1 MSPFLERAA
10 QPVAHVCN
18 RSMDGRM
25 PAVVIL
31 ARGRVTSMAS
41 KYALKEYGPNPHAG
55 TNNNAARTKGW
66 GPGWPNCQSSKMA
79 RAKAPGGAAAQ
90 VRKEIVALVETL
102 FEITELEGYKLKAA
116 STGGYNCRA
125 IAGTRTASNH
135 SWGLAVDLNWNDN
148 PYSLIF
154 KSDIPPAVVHAWEQA
169 GFYWGGRY
177 RVRKDAMHFE
187 YLGSPSNVARDLKI
201 AKARLASL
209 RGPVKPPTPK
219 PPVVT
224 PPAPKPAA
232 GRKPGSR
239 TIARGNTGAD
249 VRVLQRF
256 LGIKDDGVFG
266 AQTDRAVRSYQV
278 MRKVKQTGIVDAKL
292 WAPILKALGIK

>member
-1 MSPFLERAA
+1 
-10 QPVAHVCN
+10 
-18 RSMDGRM
+18 M

-102 FEITELEGYKLKAA
+102 FAITELEGYKLKAA

-154 KSDIPPAVVHAWEQA
+154 KSDIPPAVVNAWEQA

-209 RGPVKPPTPK
+209 KSTVPTPK
-219 PPVVT
+219 PPVVAT

-232 GRKPGSR
+232 GRKLGSR
-239 TIARGNTGAD
+239 TLKVGNTGAD
-249 VRVLQRF
+249 VAVLQRF
-256 LGIKDDGVFG
+256 LGVEDDGRFG
-266 AQTDRAVRSYQV
+266 PITEKAVRRYQA
-278 MRKVKQTGIVDAKL
+278 MRKMKQTGIADKATVG
-292 WAPILKALGIK
+292 PIVKALGIK